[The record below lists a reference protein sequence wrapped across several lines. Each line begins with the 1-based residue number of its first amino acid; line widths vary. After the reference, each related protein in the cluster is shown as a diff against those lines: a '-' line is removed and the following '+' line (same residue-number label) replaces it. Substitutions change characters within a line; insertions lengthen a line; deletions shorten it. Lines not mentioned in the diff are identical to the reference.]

1 MPDVPGKFPVPR
13 NYVMSPFLWEP
24 SESVSCPV
32 FGLTLRI
39 VASRFSS
46 LGCVFFFGGVMS
58 VYVHGDFTHAVN
70 EVFVLFV
77 FVLVCSGSAKG
88 FAAAYRAEFNEDILP
103 ITILD
108 R

>member
-46 LGCVFFFGGVMS
+46 LGCVFFFFWGGGLCQFMFMV
-58 VYVHGDFTHAVN
+58 
-70 EVFVLFV
+70 
-77 FVLVCSGSAKG
+77 
-88 FAAAYRAEFNEDILP
+88 ILHM
-103 ITILD
+103 L
-108 R
+108 

>member
-46 LGCVFFFGGVMS
+46 LGCVFFFGGGGLCQFMFMV
-58 VYVHGDFTHAVN
+58 
-70 EVFVLFV
+70 
-77 FVLVCSGSAKG
+77 
-88 FAAAYRAEFNEDILP
+88 ILHM
-103 ITILD
+103 L
-108 R
+108 